1 MENVV
6 ARRNHTQ
13 TGATDEGVAVPT
25 AKPTAAHEPP
35 KVTRTVVADFT
46 K

>member
-1 MENVV
+1 MQYEV

-13 TGATDEGVAVPT
+13 TGATDESVVVPT
-25 AKPTAAHEPP
+25 VKLTAAHEPP